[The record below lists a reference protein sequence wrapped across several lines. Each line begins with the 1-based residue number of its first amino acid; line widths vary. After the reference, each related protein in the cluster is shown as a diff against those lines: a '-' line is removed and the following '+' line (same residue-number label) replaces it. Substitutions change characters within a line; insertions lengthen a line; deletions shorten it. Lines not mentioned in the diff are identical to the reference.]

1 MTTPQENAN
10 WAAPLA
16 ARYFDGH
23 SSRPRQVG
31 LSVRDGLAVL
41 NGEVERSCALSEL
54 RVSERSV
61 HAPRKV
67 TFPDGAYLEMADAA
81 AFQAL
86 LHGSGQR
93 DSWVVHLQQSW
104 RGALLAVVA
113 TVLVLVLGY
122 QYGLPLASGWLAR
135 ALPVQIER
143 QLGQGVLD
151 LLDQRVFLPSALP
164 AARRQALSAAFDALR
179 PPRADLPP
187 HRIVFRKSKIGPNA
201 FALPSGDII
210 LTDEMVELL
219 DDEQAVLGVL
229 AHELGHLHER
239 HLSRRIIQSS
249 AIAATTALLFGDVS
263 SILVAVPTL
272 VLDMKYSRDAEREAD
287 DYAVAMLKANGIG
300 LEHLVRVFTQFA
312 SLDKGDVPYVSS
324 HPANAERIAR
334 IKRMDA
340 SGAGRQP

>member
-1 MTTPQENAN
+1 MPSQQESAN
-10 WAAPLA
+10 WEAPLA

-41 NGEVERSCALSEL
+41 SGEVERSCALSEL
-54 RVSERSV
+54 RVSERSA

-86 LHGSGQR
+86 LHSTGQR
-93 DSWVVHLQQSW
+93 DSWVVRLQQSW
-104 RGALLAVVA
+104 RGALLAAATTVVA
-113 TVLVLVLGY
+113 LALGY
-122 QYGLPLASGWLAR
+122 QFGLPLAAGWLAK
-135 ALPVQIER
+135 ALPVKIER

-151 LLDQRVFLPSALP
+151 VLDQRVFLPSALP
-164 AARRQALSAAFDALR
+164 PARRQALSATFAALH
-179 PPRADLPP
+179 PPRKDLPP
-187 HRIVFRKSKIGPNA
+187 YRIVFRKSKIGPNA

-219 DDEQAVLGVL
+219 ADEQAVMGVL

-249 AIAATTALLFGDVS
+249 AIAATAALLFGDVS
-263 SILVAVPTL
+263 SVVVALPT
-272 VLDMKYSRDAEREAD
+272 VMLDMKYSRDAEREAD
-287 DYAVAMLKANGIG
+287 DYAIAMLKANGIG
-300 LEHLVRVFTQFA
+300 LEHLVRAFTRFA
-312 SLDKGDVPYVSS
+312 SLDKGNVPYVSS

-334 IKRMDA
+334 IKNMEGT
-340 SGAGRQP
+340 GAGRQP